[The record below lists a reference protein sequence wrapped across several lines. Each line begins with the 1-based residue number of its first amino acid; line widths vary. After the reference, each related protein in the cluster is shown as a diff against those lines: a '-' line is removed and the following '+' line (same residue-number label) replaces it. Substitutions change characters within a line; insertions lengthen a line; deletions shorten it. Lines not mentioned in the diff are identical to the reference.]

1 MDNKKKQ
8 RNKWL
13 VLINIPIQM
22 GIIIFLFS
30 KLGAWLDEKYIN
42 YIKKMDK
49 ETKAFI
55 ATIGIALA
63 ILWIFKAK
71 KNSGDKSKEDD
82 VVVDKYQAPKVVAE
96 DEKKLKDEAV
106 IGLQAMRD
114 AINKSESARE
124 LDKLKNM
131 ILQESGI
138 KIMISKNT
146 KKLRAMDKKG
156 NVIAEEE

>member
-1 MDNKKKQ
+1 
-8 RNKWL
+8 
-13 VLINIPIQM
+13 
-22 GIIIFLFS
+22 
-30 KLGAWLDEKYIN
+30 
-42 YIKKMDK
+42 MDK

-156 NVIAEEE
+156 GVIAEEE